1 MLAEKICGMKDEL
14 VAAIRESLRVPS
26 VGGEP
31 AEGAPYGE
39 GPRKALDWTLDFA
52 ARMGFRTKNVDNVAG
67 WAEMGTGDEMV
78 AVLGHLDVVPEGKG
92 WTVDPWG
99 GELKDGMIWGR
110 GVLDN
115 KGPVMVALFAAKALF
130 DAGLKLKR
138 RVRVIFGTNEERGS
152 KCMKRYVELGEE
164 LPAAGFTPDADYPII
179 YAEKGIITYTLS
191 MPFAPSGDMKVVSLE
206 GGVAANVVM
215 AEVKAVIEDPRPECR
230 GRILTAAKAWKGPQ
244 GSSLEA
250 SEEGDKVTLLMK
262 GRPAHGSTPEK
273 GVNALA
279 CLAGFM
285 REARLKGEQGEF
297 FNAFN
302 STVAF
307 ETDGKSLAVAMK
319 DSVSGSLTACVG
331 VVKAAGGRVSFTVNL
346 RYPVTAAEEDVT
358 APIEKTF
365 KAAGMKVESAS
376 KTRPLY
382 MPPESR
388 LIRALQ
394 KVYTE
399 ETGQE
404 ATLLAIG
411 GGTYAK
417 TMPNVVAFGPVFPG
431 QDYKIHEEDER
442 WSVEDIMKNAHIMA
456 RALAELAEEE

>member
-1 MLAEKICGMKDEL
+1 MLAEKVNGMKDEL
-14 VAAIRESLRVPS
+14 VAAIQESLRIRS
-26 VGGEP
+26 VGEDP

-52 ARMGFRTKNVDNVAG
+52 AKMGFRTKNVDNVAG
-67 WAEMGTGDEMV
+67 WAEMGAGDEMV

-115 KGPVMVALFAAKALF
+115 KGPVMTALFAAKALF

-138 RVRVIFGTNEERGS
+138 RVRIIFGTNEERGS
-152 KCMKRYVELGEE
+152 SCMKRYVELGEE

-179 YAEKGIITYTLS
+179 NAEKGIITYTLS
-191 MPFAPSGDMKVVSLE
+191 MPFAPSGDMKIISLE

-215 AEVKAVIEDPRPECR
+215 AEVTVVMEDPRPECR
-230 GRILTAAKAWKGPQ
+230 ARILAAAGAWKGPE
-244 GSSLEA
+244 GSSLSA
-250 SEEGDKVTLLMK
+250 SEEGERVTLLMK

-273 GVNALA
+273 GINALA
-279 CLAGFM
+279 CLADFM
-285 REARLKGEQGEF
+285 KEVRLKGEQGEF
-297 FNAFN
+297 FSAFN
-302 STVAF
+302 SRVGF
-307 ETDGKSLAVAMK
+307 ETDGKSLAVAME
-319 DSVSGSLTACVG
+319 DEVSGPLTACVG
-331 VVKAAGGRVSFTVNL
+331 VVKAEKGRVSFTINM
-346 RYPVTAAEEDVT
+346 RYPVTAKEEDIT
-358 APIEKTF
+358 GPIEETF
-365 KAAGMKVESAS
+365 RGADMAVESVS
-376 KTRPLY
+376 KSLPLY

-388 LIRALQ
+388 LIKALQ
-394 KVYTE
+394 KVYAE

-442 WSVEDIMKNAHIMA
+442 WAVEDIMKNAHIMA